1 MLLLDLDFIACSVNY
16 IILIT
21 ILSVIVTVARSS
33 NSRDGIGGFSSS
45 SSSSSSSTNG
55 GGSSINIS
63 SSNSSSSTNGGG
75 SSSSSCCCSCCCC
88 CRSHIIMSV
97 GFNGIFILGS
107 SVTML
112 SVLC

>member
-33 NSRDGIGGFSSS
+33 NSRDGIGGFSS